1 MKDTPLS
8 TPIFT
13 TAIHTSPLHHQ
24 SKEQPTPLPPLNSMS
39 QTDYHEFS
47 NLLRI
52 SNQYKYLNTIRKE
65 LQGLY
70 VLPRENDVYTWDGVL
85 FVTSGVWEEGIFKFT
100 LHISKEYVSILL
112 LISQWHQFFH
122 MRSQVRYAS
131 CSPFRQSA
139 RIPFS
144 FSSHPRQ
151 TA

>member
-52 SNQYKYLNTIRKE
+52 SNQYKHLNTIRKE

-100 LHISKEYVSILL
+100 LHIPKEYVYILP
-112 LISQWHQFFH
+112 LISQ
-122 MRSQVRYAS
+122 
-131 CSPFRQSA
+131 
-139 RIPFS
+139 
-144 FSSHPRQ
+144 
-151 TA
+151 

>member
-52 SNQYKYLNTIRKE
+52 SNQYKHLNTIRKE

-100 LHISKEYVSILL
+100 LHIPKEYVSILL
-112 LISQWHQFFH
+112 LISQ
-122 MRSQVRYAS
+122 
-131 CSPFRQSA
+131 
-139 RIPFS
+139 
-144 FSSHPRQ
+144 
-151 TA
+151 